1 MSSVNH
7 LSKDLSVCEAACR
20 SAPDCAGFTFHG
32 QGGGG
37 LVYSSP
43 CVLVTSCRVEDSRW
57 CRDCVSFILGG
68 CRQEEEVRMTSQRR
82 MWVDESFDEE
92 DGQAVLL
99 LGGFALDHVHHVE
112 SVSVSQCPVS
122 VQDMMEPVSRAV
134 AGALGDKV
142 MVCGGR
148 SREEMYISRCQEL
161 DLTTWAWSQGERLQ
175 QGREDAASI
184 VLSEELMVVTG
195 GWDGERLLDSVELY
209 SGQRRDWQEVDGWR
223 MTEARYQHCS
233 VPVGR
238 SIIIAGGY
246 PTLRKVEMLSLHNKG
261 VDNTDNN
268 QHQKFISNKSFFN
281 SRLGRDGES

>member
-1 MSSVNH
+1 
-7 LSKDLSVCEAACR
+7 
-20 SAPDCAGFTFHG
+20 
-32 QGGGG
+32 
-37 LVYSSP
+37 
-43 CVLVTSCRVEDSRW
+43 
-57 CRDCVSFILGG
+57 
-68 CRQEEEVRMTSQRR
+68 MTSQRR

-161 DLTTWAWSQGERLQ
+161 DLTTWAGSQGERLQ

-209 SGQRRDWQEVDGWR
+209 SGQRRDWQPKCGRTKQPTTLTPLLSTQLYFFFFQHKHRQEILYICRLRKWELGVDIGWKSR
-223 MTEARYQHCS
+223 PSH
-233 VPVGR
+233 
-238 SIIIAGGY
+238 
-246 PTLRKVEMLSLHNKG
+246 TLRVGM
-261 VDNTDNN
+261 V
-268 QHQKFISNKSFFN
+268 
-281 SRLGRDGES
+281 RV